1 MEIYRLR
8 CIFSVDI
15 IEFFE
20 KKRKRKVLDLLEK

>member
-20 KKRKRKVLDLLEK
+20 KKKKKEKEKF